1 MALKYAHFSPPIL
14 SIYFWHFITSY
25 LFASI
30 SLITSSSQRKIFRQI
45 CQVYSSK
52 IKLVNVNFLIEKKRL
67 ARVACLSGNVA
78 KFFIKNCLLLP
89 SPLSQTNYAW
99 LICSVTLLFVQIPPL
114 TWETRAVLRKGKHL
128 ARFSDIILII
138 LLKME
143 RAKILKINFTYWV
156 EVLRL
161 GGITSSNQEGL
172 KGAYISGASA

>member
-14 SIYFWHFITSY
+14 PIYFWNFITSY
-25 LFASI
+25 LLASI
-30 SLITSSSQRKIFRQI
+30 SLITSSSQRKIFGQI
-45 CQVYSSK
+45 CQVYSRK
-52 IKLVNVNFLIEKKRL
+52 IKLVNVNFLIEKKRP
-67 ARVACLSGNVA
+67 ARVACLNGNVA

-99 LICSVTLLFVQIPPL
+99 LICSVTLLFVQIP
-114 TWETRAVLRKGKHL
+114 WENLRKGKHL
-128 ARFSDIILII
+128 VRFSDIILII

-143 RAKILKINFTYWV
+143 RAKILKINFTYCV

-161 GGITSSNQEGL
+161 GGITYSKQEGL

>member
-1 MALKYAHFSPPIL
+1 M
-14 SIYFWHFITSY
+14 
-25 LFASI
+25 
-30 SLITSSSQRKIFRQI
+30 
-45 CQVYSSK
+45 
-52 IKLVNVNFLIEKKRL
+52 
-67 ARVACLSGNVA
+67 
-78 KFFIKNCLLLP
+78 
-89 SPLSQTNYAW
+89 
-99 LICSVTLLFVQIPPL
+99 
-114 TWETRAVLRKGKHL
+114 LRKGKHL